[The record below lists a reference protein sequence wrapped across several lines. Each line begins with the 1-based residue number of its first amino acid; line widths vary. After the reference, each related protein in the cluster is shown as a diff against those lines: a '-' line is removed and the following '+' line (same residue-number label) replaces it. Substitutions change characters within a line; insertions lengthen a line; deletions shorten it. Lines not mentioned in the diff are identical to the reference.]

1 MPRRSL
7 AFLVPLGI
15 LIGCQDRT
23 TPTALPDDPAPAA
36 INLKPLQDLLSDPL
50 VQELVGTLSNR
61 AVAGSFNDLRA
72 ILEGPSTDTQLP
84 LLYQALAQ
92 VRGDLTPTNDDGP
105 DDVVRALL
113 GLVVEEADV
122 VLTGL
127 DPVQEKGT

>member
-7 AFLVPLGI
+7 AVVVALGI

-36 INLKPLQDLLSDPL
+36 INLQPLQDLLSDPL

-61 AVAGSFNDLRA
+61 AVARSFNDLTVA
-72 ILEGPSTDTQLP
+72 LEGPSTDTQLP
-84 LLYQALAQ
+84 LLHQALARI
-92 VRGDLTPTNDDGP
+92 RGDLTPTNDDDP
-105 DDVVRALL
+105 DDIVRALL
-113 GLVVEEADV
+113 GLVVDEADA